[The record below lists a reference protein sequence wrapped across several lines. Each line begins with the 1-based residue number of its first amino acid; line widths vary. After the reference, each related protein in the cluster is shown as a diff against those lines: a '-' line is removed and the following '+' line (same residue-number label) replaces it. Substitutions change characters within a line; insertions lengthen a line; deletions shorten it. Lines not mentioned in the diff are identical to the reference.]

1 MREVNL
7 RIPKPTS
14 GHQERQA
21 KVVTRRQSSSRA
33 GDSSNLTVQR
43 SVPGWFSRRSGRS
56 RSGGPGSSSREA
68 KFAGSGGRQ
77 IPVLFLLRNV
87 SFRSRFGSQKA
98 PGRFGPFSGPSGGHP
113 GRDVSGT
120 SKRDS
125 QFNLWTRERRHEED
139 EEEEEEDD
147 DDEEE
152 EEEEDD
158 EGEHHDDAHR
168 LQHRHD
174 QGDDDDHARDR
185 DDQSDDDDD
194 DDGDGDDHSDDDDDK
209 DVARP

>member
-14 GHQERQA
+14 GHQDRQA

-139 EEEEEEDD
+139 EEEADD

-152 EEEEDD
+152 EKEEEEEDD
-158 EGEHHDDAHR
+158 DGDHHDDAHR

-174 QGDDDDHARDR
+174 QGDDDDDAHDR
-185 DDQSDDDDD
+185 DDQSDDD